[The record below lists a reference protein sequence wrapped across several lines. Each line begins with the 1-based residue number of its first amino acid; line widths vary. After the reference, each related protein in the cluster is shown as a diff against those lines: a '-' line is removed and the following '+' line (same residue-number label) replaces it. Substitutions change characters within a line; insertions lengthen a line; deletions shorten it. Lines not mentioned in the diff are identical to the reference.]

1 MSINIVINFANIKE
15 KAFIFQKTE
24 KIIDIKKKILDYY
37 NKNNENNENN
47 EKYNYIELE
56 NITTKIYKDYGK
68 LFFDKGILPS
78 SNDNYK
84 LENFTIVDDNRIYT
98 FNAVLKNIEQQNK
111 ELEKKYENNN
121 NNNNNKN
128 NNNKN
133 NNDKNNNKYNND
145 KNNNKYDNK
154 YNENR
159 NTFKK
164 EEFVFR
170 EEDFPPL
177 K

>member
-1 MSINIVINFANIKE
+1 MSINIVINFENIKE
-15 KAFIFQKTE
+15 KAFIFTKTD

-37 NKNNENNENN
+37 NKNNENN

-98 FNAVLKNIEQQNK
+98 FNAVLKNIEQKNK
-111 ELEKKYENNN
+111 ELEKESENINN
-121 NNNNNKN
+121 S
-128 NNNKN
+128 
-133 NNDKNNNKYNND
+133 NNNKYK
-145 KNNNKYDNK
+145 KNINKYDNK

-159 NTFKK
+159 NTLKK

>member
-1 MSINIVINFANIKE
+1 MSINIVINFENIKE
-15 KAFIFQKTE
+15 KAFIFSKTY

-37 NKNNENNENN
+37 NENNENN

-98 FNAVLKNIEQQNK
+98 FNAVLKNIEQKNK
-111 ELEKKYENNN
+111 ELEKKSENI
-121 NNNNNKN
+121 NNNNNKYK
-128 NNNKN
+128 KN
-133 NNDKNNNKYNND
+133 I
-145 KNNNKYDNK
+145 NKYDNK
-154 YNENR
+154 YYENT

>member
-1 MSINIVINFANIKE
+1 MSINIVINFENIKE
-15 KAFIFQKTE
+15 KTFIFLKTY

-37 NKNNENNENN
+37 NENNENN
-47 EKYNYIELE
+47 EKYNYSELV
-56 NITTKIYKDYGK
+56 NITTKIYKVSGK
-68 LFFDKGILPS
+68 LFFDTGILPS

-98 FNAVLKNIEQQNK
+98 FNAVLKNIEQKNK
-111 ELEKKYENNN
+111 ELEKESENINN
-121 NNNNNKN
+121 S
-128 NNNKN
+128 
-133 NNDKNNNKYNND
+133 NNKYK
-145 KNNNKYDNK
+145 KNINKYDNKYNK

>member
-1 MSINIVINFANIKE
+1 MSINIVINFENIKE
-15 KAFIFQKTE
+15 KAFIFQKTD
-24 KIIDIKKKILDYY
+24 KIIDVKKNILDYY
-37 NKNNENNENN
+37 NKNNENN

-56 NITTKIYKDYGK
+56 NITAKIYKDYGK

-111 ELEKKYENNN
+111 ELEKKFEDINNS
-121 NNNNNKN
+121 
-128 NNNKN
+128 
-133 NNDKNNNKYNND
+133 NNKYN
-145 KNNNKYDNK
+145 KNNKNKYDNK